1 MKILILEF
9 VLKLKRQ
16 SVRRIVKLL
25 MQSQNQKIQFKMAQ
39 QMLKE
44 DNLDMEGI
52 NLEMEKILQQLKKD
66 HQLDQNFFL
75 DDNGNQV
82 NDNLKI
88 EKKCS

>member
-1 MKILILEF
+1 
-9 VLKLKRQ
+9 
-16 SVRRIVKLL
+16 
-25 MQSQNQKIQFKMAQ
+25 
-39 QMLKE
+39 MLKE

-52 NLEMEKILQQLKKD
+52 NLEMEVILQQLKQD
-66 HQLDQNFFL
+66 HQLYQNFFL

>member
-1 MKILILEF
+1 
-9 VLKLKRQ
+9 
-16 SVRRIVKLL
+16 
-25 MQSQNQKIQFKMAQ
+25 MAQ

-52 NLEMEKILQQLKKD
+52 NLEMEKMLQQLKKD
-66 HQLDQNFFL
+66 HQLDQNFCL
-75 DDNGNQV
+75 DDNDNQV

>member
-1 MKILILEF
+1 
-9 VLKLKRQ
+9 
-16 SVRRIVKLL
+16 
-25 MQSQNQKIQFKMAQ
+25 MAQ

-66 HQLDQNFFL
+66 HQLDQNFCL
-75 DDNGNQV
+75 DDNDNQV

>member
-1 MKILILEF
+1 
-9 VLKLKRQ
+9 
-16 SVRRIVKLL
+16 
-25 MQSQNQKIQFKMAQ
+25 MAQ

-82 NDNLKI
+82 NDNLKN

>member
-1 MKILILEF
+1 
-9 VLKLKRQ
+9 
-16 SVRRIVKLL
+16 
-25 MQSQNQKIQFKMAQ
+25 
-39 QMLKE
+39 MLKE

-75 DDNGNQV
+75 DDTGNQV